1 MTKSEIL
8 HHKIISRE
16 EAVRLANRWKLLGYK
31 TAFTNGCFDILHKGH
46 IKVLTEA
53 AQTANKLI
61 IGLNSDSS
69 VRRLKG
75 EQRPLHTAA
84 DRALLLAALQY
95 VDAVVIFEEDT
106 PLELIRALRPDVL
119 VKGGDYTLDTIAGAD
134 QVLGNGGEVVVVP
147 TEPGYATSKI
157 INKIQNI

>member
-8 HHKIISRE
+8 QHKIISSD
-16 EAVRLANRWKLLGYK
+16 EAVRVVNSWKLKGYK

-61 IGLNSDSS
+61 VGLNSDSS
-69 VRRLKG
+69 VKRLKG
-75 EQRPLHTAA
+75 EQRPLHTAT
-84 DRALLLAALQY
+84 DRAMLLAALQY

-106 PLELIRALRPDVL
+106 PIEFIKALRSGGL
-119 VKGGDYTLDTIAGAD
+119 VKVGDYKLDTIDGAD
-134 QVLGNGGEVVVVP
+134 LVLENGGEVVVVP